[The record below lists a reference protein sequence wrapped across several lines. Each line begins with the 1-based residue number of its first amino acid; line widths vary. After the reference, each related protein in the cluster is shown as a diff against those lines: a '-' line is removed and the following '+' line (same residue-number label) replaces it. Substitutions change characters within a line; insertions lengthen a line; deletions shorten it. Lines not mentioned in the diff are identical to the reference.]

1 MSGSG
6 SGYPH
11 PSEGGMRRPLSMYS
25 SNTAAMNTDFGES
38 IHRSGSYRVLKSQGG
53 PIAPRYL
60 DHASAADANISSGF
74 MMPAPRMLPPQEPP
88 CAYLTMKMQV
98 AKATS
103 SFNDIVGVPGGVV
116 KNFQDLVLGNEREKV
131 AQLQRIFEDE
141 RRQREPHYLPPI
153 SFNTDEER
161 IIQSVGFGPE
171 VTGQL
176 RFDHTEVFAFSM
188 PASDGSQRSFQAR
201 FGLGKKDATYFIAMV
216 IHVPTPAPMPVPITP
231 QPFHQAPLSSPYSR
245 DSYSRGSTQYE
256 YQTPQQTY
264 APAQVSPQ
272 FMGNPA
278 YGDPREQMTFRAP
291 MQGSGP
297 MPLGQNIPPTTMP
310 PFSRPPSRPEYSQGQ
325 MPYQTPRS
333 ELPQTQPPR
342 QHDLQLPPI
351 RDQRGE
357 ASSADAARRRDDRNN
372 RVDIGG
378 LLENPRGS
386 H

>member
-1 MSGSG
+1 
-6 SGYPH
+6 
-11 PSEGGMRRPLSMYS
+11 MYS
-25 SNTAAMNTDFGES
+25 SGAAPMTDFGES

-60 DHASAADANISSGF
+60 EHASVADANISSGF
-74 MMPAPRMLPPQEPP
+74 MMPAPRMLAPQEPP

-103 SFNDIVGVPGGVV
+103 SFNEIVGLPGGVS

-131 AQLQRIFEDE
+131 AHLQRVFEDE

-153 SFNTDEER
+153 SFNADEER
-161 IIQSVGFGPE
+161 TIQSVGFGPE

-176 RFDHTEVFAFSM
+176 RFEQSHIFTLPITA
-188 PASDGSQRSFQAR
+188 PDGSQRTVQAR

-216 IHVPTPAPMPVPITP
+216 IHQPTPTPVTP
-231 QPFHQAPLSSPYSR
+231 QSFSHPQSSPYSR
-245 DSYSRGSTQYE
+245 DSYSRGSSTQYE
-256 YQTPQQTY
+256 YHAPQQAY
-264 APAQVSPQ
+264 ASTQAPPQ
-272 FMGNPA
+272 FMNTPA
-278 YGDPREQMTFRAP
+278 FGDPREQMGFRGPAP
-291 MQGSGP
+291 GP
-297 MPLGQNIPPTTMP
+297 GQMPIAPNVPPSANMP
-310 PFSRPPSRPEYSQGQ
+310 PFSRPPSRPEYSQSQ
-325 MPYQTPRS
+325 IPYQTQTPRS
-333 ELPQTQPPR
+333 ELPPAQPAR

-357 ASSADAARRRDDRNN
+357 PASADAARRRDDRSN

-386 H
+386 RG